1 MPTKVLPLNVETWT
15 RRLPEICTPS
25 LAYKI
30 FHGAA
35 GFFTDLPELIAVVIL
50 VYLRVRLRFGT
61 ASALLVLWRIL
72 YEIIAILVNVLTRP
86 LRHVGLSIMGSRFK
100 EDTQVFDDALLM

>member
-15 RRLPEICTPS
+15 RRLPEIYTPS
-25 LAYKI
+25 LAYKT

-35 GFFTDLPELIAVVIL
+35 GFFTDLPELIIVVIL
-50 VYLRVRLRFGT
+50 VHLRMCLRFGT

-72 YEIIAILVNVLTRP
+72 YEIIAVLINVLTRP
-86 LRHVGLSIMGSRFK
+86 LRHVDSGIMGPRFK
-100 EDTQVFDDALLM
+100 EDTQMLDDALLM